1 MAKKITTLF
10 IRDTS
15 INLLVMNGKQ
25 VSRWASLPLEPG
37 LVDQG
42 VIQDEAQVAN
52 RVRDLF
58 RLEKISTDKVIVGL
72 SGINSL
78 YRLITVPELPEAIL
92 AEAVKHEA
100 RRVVPVSLDEVYLAY
115 QAVPAP
121 RGETRVFLVAF
132 PRNVT
137 DTLIRTIK
145 LAGIEPYIMDL
156 GPLALGRIPDEPR
169 AIIVNTRLDH
179 CEIIV
184 IEDKI
189 PQIIRRVALPS
200 EATLLSEKLPTI
212 TEEFSRTVVFYNSSH
227 LEHPLDSDV
236 PVFVCGDLTAAPET
250 WQSIVGRLGSPV
262 SQLSSPVEYPE
273 AFPIDEFMVNIGL
286 ALKKLSLENERPNSS
301 IVNINILPEEYLPKA
316 LPIKLIYTSVGI
328 AIGVGLLVFAGLIV
342 QNKLADTTEL
352 RSQLALAETNIA
364 QQQVAITTLE
374 GQIGPLEDQAQIAA
388 TETELV
394 EADTDMF
401 RARLTS
407 LSGERARVDEDLLQ
421 TVKPLTSNLYLSGIS
436 HGGSSVIVNGTAQ
449 GKVVSG
455 TAQSEAERQL
465 LLNDVFAY
473 ARALRESGRFSRVII
488 STIEQVPISTTEVE
502 GEEVDIMGFN
512 FEFLLGEE
520 G

>member
-15 INLLVMNGKQ
+15 INLLVMNGNQ

-58 RLEKISTDKVIVGL
+58 RLEKISADKVIVGL

-115 QAVPAP
+115 QSVPAP

-137 DTLIRTIK
+137 DALIRTIK
-145 LAGIEPYIMDL
+145 LAGLEPHIMDL
-156 GPLALGRIPDEPR
+156 APLALGRIPDEPR
-169 AIIVNTRLDH
+169 AIIVNVRLDH

-184 IEDKI
+184 IEDRI

-200 EATLLSEKLPTI
+200 EAASLSERLPTI

-227 LEHPLDSDV
+227 LEQPLDSTV

-250 WQSIVGRLGSPV
+250 WQSMVGRLGSSV
-262 SQLSSPVEYPE
+262 SQLSSPVVYPE
-273 AFPIDEFMVNIGL
+273 AFPVDEFMVNIGL
-286 ALKKLSLENERPNSS
+286 ALKKLSSEPERVNSS
-301 IVNINILPEEYLPKA
+301 IVNINILPEEYLPQA
-316 LPIKLIYTSVGI
+316 LPKTLIYTSAGI
-328 AIGVGLLVFAGLIV
+328 AVGVALIV
-342 QNKLADTTEL
+342 FMGFLVLGSRADTVEL
-352 RSQLALAETNIA
+352 RSKLALTQTNIA
-364 QQQVAITTLE
+364 QHQVAIAVAE
-374 GQIGPLEDQAQIAA
+374 GQVGPLEDQVQTAG
-388 TETELV
+388 TEVELV
-394 EADTDMF
+394 EADTDVF
-401 RARLTS
+401 RARFNS
-407 LSGERARVDEDLLQ
+407 LSGERAKVDEDLVQ
-421 TVKPLTSNLYLSGIS
+421 IVKPLPSKLYLNSIS
-436 HGGSSVIVNGTAQ
+436 HGNSSI
-449 GKVVSG
+449 VVSG
-455 TAQSEAERQL
+455 TAQSEPAAQSEAERQL

-488 STIEQVPISTTEVE
+488 SAIDQVITSTIEVE
-502 GEEVDIMGFN
+502 EEKVDIIGFS